1 MLPAQQ
7 GRPMQSVWIAF
18 NAIIIARFPLLK
30 SMKKPP
36 LMLYSS
42 YKAVPSFK
50 YSRSARPAERR
61 IYGKKDRSHR
71 LSSRMGVH
79 VQRRIKKD

>member
-30 SMKKPP
+30 K
-36 LMLYSS
+36 YE
-42 YKAVPSFK
+42 KA
-50 YSRSARPAERR
+50 SAYV
-61 IYGKKDRSHR
+61 I
-71 LSSRMGVH
+71 L
-79 VQRRIKKD
+79 IL